1 MKFKNVVATL
11 LLVSAVG
18 VGGYGYYITSGDKNP
33 LPTATQP
40 APQKVETPVAV
51 QPTPTVA
58 PTITPPQEPAK
69 VSQEQAPAFINGD
82 FNLDNISLITPATL
96 VQKVKE
102 ILENTSDEELG
113 TEVGQALLIG
123 RVRQLDEA
131 IYAPILVAIE
141 KQYLDTVVQFNTL
154 KKKEEGLKTRREY
167 ELLLAELSPLTTLSE
182 KRRGIAHKAF
192 RVGDVRDLGATSAEI
207 EKQISSRMLVVSKQ
221 QSEKYDVRL
230 KELGALEARRWGVYN
245 NAKVKVKEI
254 LELLKA
260 DSNNTE
266 LKIQLA
272 DAEQA
277 VLVAWEGPEG
287 VQVVRNERNR
297 VGEEKKAPERILW
310 NARKSILDTLKP
322 MVDDKT
328 YLKCAE
334 KVDSLNGEIKKKYE
348 EIHKKIQSL
357 PKE

>member
-40 APQKVETPVAV
+40 VPQKVDTPVAV
-51 QPTPTVA
+51 QPTPTA
-58 PTITPPQEPAK
+58 TPTITPPQEPAK
-69 VSQEQAPAFINGD
+69 VSEEQAPAFINGD

-102 ILENTSDEELG
+102 ILDNTSDEELG

-131 IYAPILVAIE
+131 IYAPILVAVE

-167 ELLLAELSPLTTLSE
+167 ELLLAELSSLKTLSE
-182 KRRGIAHKAF
+182 KRRGISHSAF
-192 RVGDVRDLGATSAEI
+192 IEGNTRDLNSTIREI
-207 EKQISSRMLVVSKQ
+207 ESQINSRMAAVDKR
-221 QSEKYDVRL
+221 QSEKYDARL

-245 NAKVKVKEI
+245 KAKVKVKEI

-277 VLVAWEGPEG
+277 VLVAWEGPDG
-287 VQVVRNERNR
+287 VQVVRNERAR
-297 VGEEKKAPERILW
+297 VGEEKGVPGKVLW
-310 NARKSILDTLKP
+310 NARKSIMGALKP
-322 MVDDKT
+322 MSQDKT
-328 YLKCAE
+328 YIKTAE
-334 KVDSLNGEIKKKYE
+334 KVNSLNDEIKKKCE